1 MSPVRVVKTGE
12 SGSCSDDHI
21 ERDPAVLNELQYVD
35 FSSSFSEENLQLHNA
50 SHRESQDSFV
60 FSDDDEII
68 AAAAKHL
75 MSSSPL
81 SGSKKTVTV
90 LVEDG
95 DVTSPFDSVKKLMRS
110 PKKVFVSPKK
120 STKRHAISPI
130 QLTTK
135 FASFERNKL
144 ANSSPGLLQKS
155 QLVDLSP
162 TKPSLQ
168 KSQLLDQSPTKPSR
182 LKLPFQN
189 HSPKK
194 NDVEPESTSNSPVVK
209 SSPNK
214 QNLSFL
220 DPSVAIEN
228 NDPKITEINK
238 QDIATVNTGLFS
250 SLQQKLVKQP
260 VRNYS
265 TKSTINYPTIQL
277 ATQRPG
283 KNEFPSQVGIKQVK
297 PIVLSSEQEYV
308 LQEAVN
314 GTSLFYTGSAGT
326 GKSVLLKSI
335 IKALRAKHKDNVVV
349 TASTGLAA
357 CNIGGITLHSFA
369 GVGLAN
375 EEVEF
380 LFKRL
385 KRNKKA
391 YQRWISTKVL
401 IIDEVSMVDGH
412 LLNKLNTLAK
422 KARRNNM
429 PFGGIQVIA
438 CGDFYQ
444 LPPVVKRNNPDG
456 SDNLEPIEAFF
467 SFESDAWFEVIERT
481 LMLKEVFRQK
491 GDQKFIDMLNEM
503 RTGAVSNETVNEFR
517 RLSRPLQC
525 PLGISPAE
533 LFATRVEVDRAN
545 NTRLNRIPGNAQV
558 FSAVDGGNLDNPQ
571 RQTLLSNFL
580 APQQLYLKKNA
591 QVMCIKNFDET
602 LVNGSLGSVI
612 DFMDKDTYM
621 KACGTQTDDT
631 QDSDF
636 VFNSIDDSQQGEF
649 PQTNE
654 KIETRSA
661 KTTKDAALENK
672 KRKDTLG
679 LDIEKNSN
687 KKKYPLVRFLLP
699 DGVNTRT
706 VLVEPEQW
714 KIEDEQQNV
723 LASRIQLP
731 LILAW
736 SLSIHK
742 SQGQTLPKVKV
753 DLKNVFETGQAYVAL
768 SRAVSRDGLQVL
780 NFDKYKVKSHPKVIS
795 FYKRL
800 ESPNAMEKK
809 PRGQTKLNF
818 ATMC

>member
-1 MSPVRVVKTGE
+1 MCPKMSPLRVVGAAET
-12 SGSCSDDHI
+12 SSCSGDHI

-35 FSSSFSEENLQLHNA
+35 FSSSFSEENFQPHNG
-50 SHRESQDSFV
+50 SQRESQDSFV

-75 MSSSPL
+75 SSSPL
-81 SGSKKTVTV
+81 AGGKKIVTV
-90 LVEDG
+90 SVED
-95 DVTSPFDSVKKLMRS
+95 VAATSPFESVKKLMNS

-120 STKRHAISPI
+120 PIKRHAVSPI

-135 FASFERNKL
+135 FQSFEKNKL
-144 ANSSPGLLQKS
+144 AHSNPGLLEKS
-155 QLVDLSP
+155 PFLDLSP

-168 KSQLLDQSPTKPSR
+168 KS
-182 LKLPFQN
+182 PFQN

-194 NDVEPESTSNSPVVK
+194 NEEKSTSNTSPIK
-209 SSPNK
+209 STTTK
-214 QNLSFL
+214 QSFSFL

-228 NDPKITEINK
+228 KDPKLTEINK
-238 QDIATVNTGLFS
+238 KDIATVKTGLFT
-250 SLQQKLVKQP
+250 SLQQKPVQQL

-265 TKSTINYPTIQL
+265 TKSAINYPTIQL
-277 ATQRPG
+277 ATQLPE

-297 PIVLSSEQEYV
+297 PIVLSSEQEYI

-375 EEVEF
+375 EEVDF

-456 SDNLEPIEAFF
+456 SDNSEPVEAFF
-467 SFESDAWFEVIERT
+467 SFESDAWYEVIEQT

-503 RTGAVSNETVNEFR
+503 RTGAVSNETINEFR

-636 VFNSIDDSQQGEF
+636 VFNSIEDSHEGEF
-649 PQTNE
+649 PQRKE
-654 KIETRSA
+654 KIATRST
-661 KTTKDAALENK
+661 KTSKDAEIENK
-672 KRKDTLG
+672 KRKDLLG
-679 LDIEKNSN
+679 LDIEKSSN

-795 FYKRL
+795 FYKSL

-818 ATMC
+818 ATMY